1 MARIMIVDDNFS
13 IRLLISTLITDAG
26 HEVVLQATNGQ
37 EALNAYFNTK
47 PDLLIVDYQMPVMD
61 GISLIE
67 EITKD
72 DPAVKVLLCTGS
84 IEELGND
91 TRIPKD
97 VAVLS
102 KPFDNNE
109 FLGLVTAALLN

>member
-13 IRLLISTLITDAG
+13 IRLLISALITDAG
-26 HEVVLQATNGQ
+26 YEVVLQATNGQ

-61 GISLIE
+61 GISLIK
-67 EITKD
+67 EIKKD
-72 DPAVKVLLCTGS
+72 DSAVKVLLCTGS
-84 IEELGND
+84 IDVLEND
-91 TRIPKD
+91 GLTKD
-97 VAVLS
+97 IAVLS

-109 FLGLVTAALLN
+109 LLGLVTAALEN